1 MRQHFYTYPIV
12 VELRAERPDPRSPRA
27 AGTYSHAAAQSAAA
41 APQPRIAAPDSS
53 VR

>member
-12 VELRAERPDPRSPRA
+12 VELRGERPDPRSPRV
-27 AGTYSHAAAQSAAA
+27 GSAYPHA
-41 APQPRIAAPDSS
+41 APQNAAEAPEPRLAAPDSS

>member
-12 VELRAERPDPRSPRA
+12 VELRGERRDPRSPSVA
-27 AGTYSHAAAQSAAA
+27 QAYPHATPQSAAA
-41 APQPRIAAPDSS
+41 APRPRIAAPDSS

>member
-12 VELRAERPDPRSPRA
+12 VELPDPRSQRD
-27 AGTYSHAAAQSAAA
+27 AGTYSHAAPQSAGA
-41 APQPRIAAPDSS
+41 APQPRVVAPDSS